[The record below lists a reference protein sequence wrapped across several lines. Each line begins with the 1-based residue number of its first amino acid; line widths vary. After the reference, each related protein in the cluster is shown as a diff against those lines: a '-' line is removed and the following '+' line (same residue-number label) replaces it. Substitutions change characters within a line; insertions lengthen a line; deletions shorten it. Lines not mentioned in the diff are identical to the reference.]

1 MLIQEQKEELVDMA
15 WETVLK
21 RTLKPRE
28 KMYFSMFGTKYK
40 LFDNIE
46 EVMPEIDKL
55 TNLFRTKVPE
65 YEANTEST
73 FWILDKHLT
82 GRLGRNPNADTI
94 TTIKE
99 IIRDLT
105 DNINRRFK

>member
-1 MLIQEQKEELVDMA
+1 MA

-21 RTLKPRE
+21 RTLKPRK
-28 KMYFSMFGTKYK
+28 KMDFSMFGTKYR
-40 LFDNIE
+40 LFDDIE

-55 TNLFRTKVPE
+55 TNLYRYKVPE

-73 FWILDKHLT
+73 FAIIDIHLEP
-82 GRLGRNPNADTI
+82 RLKRNPNADTI

-99 IIRDLT
+99 IIRNLT
-105 DNINRRFK
+105 DNINRRRK